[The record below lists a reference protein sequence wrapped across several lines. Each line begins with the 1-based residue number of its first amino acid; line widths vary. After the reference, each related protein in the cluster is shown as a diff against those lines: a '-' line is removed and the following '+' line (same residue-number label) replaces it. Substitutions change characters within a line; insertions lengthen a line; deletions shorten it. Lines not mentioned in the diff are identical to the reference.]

1 MPDHSQPPTPPADG
15 RLDQDRPDTIR
26 LSVAEAT
33 ALGSRALR
41 SLGFADD
48 DTRIIVDQ
56 LIDNALCGYPF
67 ASLPRIL
74 AIAQDAKTRRPRQ
87 PVQVVHD
94 TPVSALLDGG
104 NNVGYVAVYRAA
116 QIAIEKARDRQ
127 FAVVGVYNSYY
138 SGRNAYYM
146 ELIARAGLVGIHLA
160 SAQPHVVP
168 PGGTR
173 PALGT
178 NPLCFGF
185 PASHGPVIVDLGTAA
200 IQWGEVLLHAQL
212 GVPLPEGVG
221 LDQEGRPTR
230 DAGEALLGGVLP
242 FGGHKGYALSFAVQT
257 MGLLAGAAL
266 ARGQVQDYGF
276 LFIAFDPGLLVPA
289 EQFSR
294 QVSELVE
301 CLKATPRQ
309 PDVEETRIPSE
320 RAFRERERRRVE
332 GIVVERKVV
341 EALNGLT
348 VS

>member
-1 MPDHSQPPTPPADG
+1 MTTPPPSG
-15 RLDQDRPDTIR
+15 ERLDQDTPDTIR
-26 LSVAEAT
+26 VSVAEAA
-33 ALGSRALR
+33 ALGAQAL
-41 SLGFADD
+41 SKLGFPDD
-48 DTRIIVDQ
+48 DVRIIVDQ

-74 AIAQDAKTRRPRQ
+74 AIAQDAKTQQPRQ
-87 PVQVVHD
+87 PVKVVYE

-116 QIAIEKARDRQ
+116 QVIIDKARAQQ

-146 ELIARAGLVGIHLA
+146 EMLVNAGLVGIHLA

-185 PASHGPVIVDLGTAA
+185 PSSHGPVIFDMGTASL
-200 IQWGEVLLHAQL
+200 QWGEVLLHAHL
-212 GVPLPEGVG
+212 GIPLPEGLGV
-221 LDQEGRPTR
+221 DKDGRPTR
-230 DAGEALLGGVLP
+230 DARETVLGGVLP
-242 FGGHKGYALSFAVQT
+242 FGGHKGYGLSFAVQA
-257 MGLLAGAAL
+257 MGLLAGAAF

-276 LFIAFDPGLLVPA
+276 LFMVFDPGLLVPA
-289 EQFSR
+289 DQFKH
-294 QVSELVE
+294 QVSELID

-309 PDVEETRIPSE
+309 PGVEEIRIPSE

-332 GIVVERKVV
+332 GIVLERKVV
-341 EALNGLT
+341 EALHALA
-348 VS
+348 SS